1 MPVFALAP
9 IPVYAVSTAVPTLAV
24 PHLRIPFGLDAL
36 GAAAVVEQDSLVEI
50 TQCVTQLLG
59 TVIGSRDVVPTYG
72 IGDPTFAGPNQAEI
86 TDAVATWESRA
97 VVSVTITTPP
107 GSPAVVT
114 VIVEQSSL

>member
-9 IPVYAVSTAVPTLAV
+9 IPMYAVSTTVPTLTV
-24 PHLRIPFGLDAL
+24 PHLRIPFALDVT
-36 GAAAVVEQDSLVEI
+36 GGAAVVEQDSLGEI

-72 IGDPTFAGPNQAEI
+72 IPDPTFSGPSQSEI
-86 TDAVATWESRA
+86 TNAIAAWEPRA
-97 VVSVTITTPP
+97 AVSVTVTTPP

-114 VIVEQSSL
+114 VIVEQATS